1 MTAAVEDSSTR
12 ESETRDDKILAALTS
27 VTERLVV
34 RESSQ
39 RVREEDE
46 RMMGAA
52 ENGMFAS
59 KLDANMRGRPMAID
73 PLEPPKRSSRHRAPA
88 RCALAAAAP
97 HADARSATTAGVQAF
112 KDRRLPDANQE
123 STQAQHQEV

>member
-1 MTAAVEDSSTR
+1 MSAAVEDSSTN
-12 ESETRDDKILAALTS
+12 ESETRDDKILAALAG

-52 ENGMFAS
+52 ENGMLAS

-73 PLEPPKRSSRHRAPA
+73 ALEPPKRRSRHRARTNA
-88 RCALAAAAP
+88 C
-97 HADARSATTAGVQAF
+97 
-112 KDRRLPDANQE
+112 
-123 STQAQHQEV
+123 